1 VGSMT
6 TDDTRSS
13 RARAPSD
20 SFEELRARE
29 YSRLDRAGQ
38 VYLDHTGGG
47 LYAESQVREHGAL
60 LTRGVFG
67 NPHSLNPTSLAA
79 TELVE
84 RARQCV
90 LRFFGAA
97 ADEYLVIFTLNASSA
112 LKLVGEAYPFSG
124 GRLLLTYDNHNSV
137 NGLREFAR
145 ACGAPFR
152 YLPLARPELRV
163 EEETLVAELDR
174 GRRGHRLFAF
184 PAQSNFSGVHHPL
197 SFIDQAQRR
206 GWDVLLDAATFVP
219 TNRLDLGRWHPDFV
233 ALSFYKMFGF
243 PTGVGCLLARRR
255 ALAKLRRPWFAGG
268 TVWGVSVAS
277 DFHYLLEGAAAFED
291 GTLDYLGIPAVEIGL
306 RHLGAVGIDRVHA
319 HVMRLT
325 ALLFERLLPLRHGT
339 GQPLVEIYGPP
350 HCAGRG
356 ASVALNFLDP
366 DGRVVDE
373 RVVERTAQARR
384 ISLRTGCFCNPG
396 GFEAAWNLTRQDYR
410 VFRPRGWKLVRAL
423 LAGPPPH
430 PTMDEYLARLGLP
443 NAGAVRVSFGVASSV
458 GDVETF
464 VDYARSFL
472 DVAPDATNLRARVGC

>member
-1 VGSMT
+1 MS
-6 TDDTRSS
+6 TDNTRS
-13 RARAPSD
+13 RLARSPTEL
-20 SFEELRARE
+20 FEELRARE
-29 YSRLDRAGQ
+29 YARLDRAGQ

-47 LYAESQVREHGAL
+47 LYAESQVREHSAL

-84 RARQCV
+84 RARQSV

-97 ADEYLVIFTLNASSA
+97 ADEYLVIFTLNASTA
-112 LKLVGEAYPFSG
+112 LKLVGESYPFSG

-145 ACGAPFR
+145 AAGAPFR
-152 YLPLARPELRV
+152 YLPVGRPELRV
-163 EEETLVAELDR
+163 DEDALLRELER
-174 GRRGHRLFAF
+174 GRRGNRLFAF
-184 PAQSNFSGVHHPL
+184 PAQSNFSGVQHPL
-197 SFIDQAQRR
+197 SFIEQAQDR

-243 PTGVGCLLARRR
+243 PTGIGCLLARRQ

-306 RHLGAVGIDRVHA
+306 RHLSSIGIDRVHQ
-319 HVMRLT
+319 HVMGLT
-325 ALLFERLLPLRHGT
+325 ELLLERLLPLRHAT
-339 GQPLVEIYGPP
+339 GQPLVEVYGPR

-366 DGRVVDE
+366 QGQVIDE

-396 GFEAAWNLTRQDYR
+396 GFEATWNLTRRSYR

-423 LAGPPPH
+423 FAGPSAH

-443 NAGAVRVSFGVASSV
+443 NAGAVRVSFGIASSA
-458 GDVETF
+458 GDVERF
-464 VDYARSFL
+464 LDYARSFL
-472 DVAPDATNLRARVGC
+472 DVTADGSDLRPRVGC